1 MRSQAI
7 EVRLRRCL
15 PDVDAAALKPLAE
28 ALLSAWSEPQRAYH
42 TPQHLQECLAGFDTV
57 CEALQWPAAV
67 ELALIFHDAV
77 YEPQRHDNEQRSADW
92 AVSALTTLGAG
103 KVLCERVA
111 ALVMATQSHQPPA
124 GDSSPED
131 TALLL
136 DIDLSILGSAPARF
150 AEYEQQ
156 IRREYHFVPEAQYQA
171 ARQRVMQGFAQRPR
185 LFQSEHFTQRLAAA
199 AARNLRGFA

>member
-1 MRSQAI
+1 MRSEAI
-7 EVRLRRCL
+7 EIRLRRGL

-28 ALLSAWSEPQRAYH
+28 ALLGAWSEPQRAYH

-57 CEALQWPAAV
+57 CKALQWPAAV

-92 AVSALTTLGAG
+92 ALSALTALGAG
-103 KVLCERVA
+103 NALCERVA

-171 ARQRVMQGFAQRPR
+171 ARQRVMQGFARRPR
-185 LFQSEHFTQRLAAA
+185 LFQSEHFTQRLGAAA
-199 AARNLRGFA
+199 ERNLRRFA

>member
-1 MRSQAI
+1 MRSEHI
-7 EVRLRRCL
+7 ETRLQRCL
-15 PDVDAAALKPLAE
+15 PGADSAAIKPLAD

-42 TPQHLQECLAGFDTV
+42 TPQHLQECLAAFDAV
-57 CEALQWPAAV
+57 REALQWPEAV

-77 YEPQRHDNEQRSADW
+77 YEPERHDNEQRSADW
-92 AVSALTTLGAG
+92 TGSALAALGASAA
-103 KVLCERVA
+103 LSERVM

-171 ARQRVMQGFAQRPR
+171 ARQRVMQGFAQRPG
-185 LFQSEHFTQRLAAA
+185 LFQSEHFTRRLAAA